1 MVVARK
7 DDFCARIDRLGQRLQ
22 ATFQM
27 RVAMRGRRADDL
39 AHQLLRA
46 LRGRIAR
53 RERAYQALLLKLE
66 RFDVRRRFDVIR
78 ARLAAVDGRLRTG
91 IDRRVHGA
99 DARFRATAARLDS
112 LSPLAVLGRGY
123 AVCWNADRTAIIR
136 DASTVDS
143 GDKVHVKLERGE
155 LDCIV
160 TNHEGAEAR
169 GFDH

>member
-1 MVVARK
+1 M
-7 DDFCARIDRLGQRLQ
+7 
-22 ATFQM
+22 T
-27 RVAMRGRRADDL
+27 L
-39 AHQLLRA
+39 AEYLETR
-46 LRGRIAR
+46 R
-53 RERAYQALLLKLE
+53 REVEEAL
-66 RFDVRRRFDVIR
+66 
-78 ARLAAVDGRLRTG
+78 
-91 IDRRVHGA
+91 
-99 DARFRATAARLDS
+99 ARFLPPTDEC
-112 LSPLAVLGRGY
+112 PPVLGRGY